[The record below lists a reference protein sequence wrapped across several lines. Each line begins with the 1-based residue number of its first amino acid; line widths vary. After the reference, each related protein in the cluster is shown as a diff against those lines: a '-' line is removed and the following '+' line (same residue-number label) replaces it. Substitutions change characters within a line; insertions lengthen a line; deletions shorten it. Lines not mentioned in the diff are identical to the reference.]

1 MSQGN
6 EKLTLEE
13 RAVTAVLAPLFLHIV
28 LLVLACLRPARSHAL
43 GMAVLPLMMGSDRPL
58 GAYLFYL
65 WLAPALFGFLL
76 GELSLR
82 ACYEQLCYCSEDR
95 KNPLV
100 TLLLWLLL
108 LLMLG
113 GLFGQVTK

>member
-1 MSQGN
+1 MDQGN
-6 EKLTLEE
+6 RSITLQE
-13 RAVTAVLAPLFLHIV
+13 RVITAVLAPLFLHIV
-28 LLVLACLRPARSHAL
+28 LLVLACLRPARAHAL
-43 GMAVLPLMMGSDRPL
+43 NSAIVPWLMAGERPL
-58 GAYLFYL
+58 GTYLGVM
-65 WLAPALFGFLL
+65 WLAPVLFGFLL

-100 TLLLWLLL
+100 TVLLWLLL

-113 GLFGQVTK
+113 GLLGQMFR

>member
-13 RAVTAVLAPLFLHIV
+13 RVVTAVLAPLFLHIA
-28 LLVLACLRPARSHAL
+28 LLALVCLRPFRSHTI
-43 GMAVLPLMMGSDRPL
+43 GRVAVEQMMGSEHPL

-76 GELSLR
+76 GDFSFKE
-82 ACYEQLCYCSEDR
+82 CYEQLCYCSEDR

-100 TLLLWLLL
+100 TVLLWLVLL
-108 LLMLG
+108 FMLG
-113 GLFGQVTK
+113 GVLKG

>member
-13 RAVTAVLAPLFLHIV
+13 RVVTAVLAPLFLHIV

-43 GMAVLPLMMGSDRPL
+43 GMAILPLMMGSDRPL
-58 GAYLFYL
+58 GTYLFYL

-82 ACYEQLCYCSEDR
+82 ACYQQLCYCSEDR
-95 KNPLV
+95 KHPLV
-100 TLLLWLLL
+100 TVLLWLLL

-113 GLFGQVTK
+113 GLLGHKTN

>member
-13 RAVTAVLAPLFLHIV
+13 RVITAVLAPLFLHIV
-28 LLVLACLRPARSHAL
+28 LLVLACLRPARAHAL
-43 GMAVLPLMMGSDRPL
+43 NSAIVPWLMDSGRPL
-58 GAYLFYL
+58 GIYLCAM

-82 ACYEQLCYCSEDR
+82 ACYEQLGYCSEDR
-95 KNPLV
+95 KHPLV
-100 TLLLWLLL
+100 TVLLWLLL

-113 GLFGQVTK
+113 GLLGHASK

>member
-58 GAYLFYL
+58 GAALLINSSTRQQFPCGFS
-65 WLAPALFGFLL
+65 WLSSVAAGQAFLVL
-76 GELSLR
+76 
-82 ACYEQLCYCSEDR
+82 
-95 KNPLV
+95 
-100 TLLLWLLL
+100 
-108 LLMLG
+108 
-113 GLFGQVTK
+113 

>member
-28 LLVLACLRPARSHAL
+28 LLVLACLRPARAHAL
-43 GMAVLPLMMGSDRPL
+43 NSAIVPWLMAGERPL
-58 GAYLFYL
+58 GTYLGVM
-65 WLAPALFGFLL
+65 WLAPVLFGFLL

-82 ACYEQLCYCSEDR
+82 ACYEQLGYCSDR
-95 KNPLV
+95 KNPV
-100 TLLLWLLL
+100 ITLLLWLLL
-108 LLMLG
+108 LFMLG
-113 GLFGQVTK
+113 SLIREII

>member
-13 RAVTAVLAPLFLHIV
+13 RVVTAVLAPLFLHIV
-28 LLVLACLRPARSHAL
+28 LLVLTCLRPVRTHGL
-43 GMAVLPLMMGSDRPL
+43 GMALVSLMMGSDQLL
-58 GAYLFYL
+58 GTYLLYL

-76 GELSLR
+76 GEFSLR

-95 KNPLV
+95 KHPLV
-100 TLLLWLLL
+100 TVLLWLLL

-113 GLFGQVTK
+113 GLLGHATK

>member
-1 MSQGN
+1 MDQGN
-6 EKLTLEE
+6 RSITLQE
-13 RAVTAVLAPLFLHIV
+13 RVITAVLAPLFLHIA
-28 LLVLACLRPARSHAL
+28 LLVLACLRPARAHAL
-43 GMAVLPLMMGSDRPL
+43 NSAIVPWLMAGERPL
-58 GAYLFYL
+58 GTYLGVM

-82 ACYEQLCYCSEDR
+82 AGYEQLGYCSDR

-100 TLLLWLLL
+100 TVLLWLLL

-113 GLFGQVTK
+113 GLFGHATK

>member
-82 ACYEQLCYCSEDR
+82 AGYEQLGYCSDR
-95 KNPLV
+95 KNPV
-100 TLLLWLLL
+100 ITLLLWLLL
-108 LLMLG
+108 LFMLG
-113 GLFGQVTK
+113 SLIREII